1 VWRGAAAAM
10 RGALWILSVFIAGGT
25 LSGFLMAAILK
36 CDFIFRRLPRTMHP
50 KEGFERTPQ

>member
-10 RGALWILSVFIAGGT
+10 RCALWISSDFIAGAT

-36 CDFIFRRLPRTMHP
+36 CDFIFRRRPRTIHS
-50 KEGFERTPQ
+50 KEEFERTSQ